1 MDGMNHHRDFRSA
14 PAAPIRDRAAKIV
27 MAAMTVAFFVAMI
40 GLSLLVNYLGWT
52 PPEVDLI
59 GF

>member
-14 PAAPIRDRAAKIV
+14 PAGPTRDRAAKIV
-27 MAAMTVAFFVAMI
+27 GAAMTVAFFVAMI
-40 GLSLLVNYLGWT
+40 GLSMLVNHLGWT
-52 PPEVDLI
+52 LPEVDLI